1 MFTAKINNE
10 DTDWAVAGILMTY
23 AQAFNNDTSSISS
36 SDLSD
41 EALNFCK
48 NYLID
53 RRADAAIGFDSKRK
67 KDAKYIATQ
76 ALQDFNLEVEVQE
89 RMDTKDYSYSRQ
101 ILAKATRRI
110 LINTFDAGSSAIY
123 EDTLENFMKS
133 ETLREPLLDK
143 THKDHNSSVLIFNG
157 CVLEMKKRLKSKGV
171 FKGHILTG
179 A

>member
-10 DTDWAVAGILMTY
+10 TTDWTAACILMTC
-23 AQAFNNDTSSISS
+23 AQAFNDDTSLESS

-53 RRADAAIGFDSKRK
+53 KQKDPAIGFDSKRK
-67 KDAKYIATQ
+67 KEAKFIATQ
-76 ALQDFNLEVEVQE
+76 ALQDFNLEVESQE
-89 RMDTKDYSYSRQ
+89 CMESKDYSYSRQ

-110 LINTFDAGSSAIY
+110 LINILDAGSSAIY
-123 EDTLENFMKS
+123 EDTLGNFMES

-157 CVLEMKKRLKSKGV
+157 CILEMKKRLKSKGV